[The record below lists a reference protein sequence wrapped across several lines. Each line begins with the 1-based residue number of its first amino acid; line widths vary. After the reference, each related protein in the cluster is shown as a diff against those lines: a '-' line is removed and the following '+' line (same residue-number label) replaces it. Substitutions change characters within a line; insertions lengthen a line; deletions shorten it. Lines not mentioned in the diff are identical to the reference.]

1 MLNLPWYCIRK
12 WVGQRQRNP
21 KWSIE
26 TSQDLRKSKIQEIN
40 GVPRHRNENV
50 AFRRRK
56 NAFCPTTVADR
67 ASYRDVYDSKISE
80 RSEHFAL
87 GPYLLAKSLVQR
99 QNVEISSKDTSR
111 NLPWMFWFDFV
122 SHIRESID
130 RGLPIF
136 GKRGNFICRKQK
148 EHSDEKLIRSLQTEK
163 GFAVSKSFPWRM

>member
-148 EHSDEKLIRSLQTEK
+148 EHSDEKLLRITPNRKGIRC
-163 GFAVSKSFPWRM
+163 